1 MTLRLKFNQNNH
13 YSKTR
18 KTRKKKILKNLE
30 VTIIIRNFA
39 RSMKLFST
47 YWWWRAQDFKKS

>member
-1 MTLRLKFNQNNH
+1 MTLRLKFKQNNH
-13 YSKTR
+13 YSETQ
-18 KTRKKKILKNLE
+18 KKSLKNLE

-47 YWWWRAQDFKKS
+47 YWWWRTQDFKKS

>member
-1 MTLRLKFNQNNH
+1 MTLRLKSNQRN
-13 YSKTR
+13 TQ
-18 KTRKKKILKNLE
+18 KKSLKNLE

-47 YWWWRAQDFKKS
+47 YWWWRTQDFKKS

>member
-13 YSKTR
+13 YSETQ
-18 KTRKKKILKNLE
+18 KKSLKNLE

-47 YWWWRAQDFKKS
+47 YWWWRTQDFKKS